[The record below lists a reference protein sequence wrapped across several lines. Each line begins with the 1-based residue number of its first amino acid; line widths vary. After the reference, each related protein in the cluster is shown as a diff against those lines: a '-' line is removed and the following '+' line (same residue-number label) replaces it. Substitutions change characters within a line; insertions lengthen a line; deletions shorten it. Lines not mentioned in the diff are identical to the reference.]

1 MTIMWHRDC
10 EIEKRAGAGNKLSSQ
25 LTACIPWM
33 AHLVSHI
40 FYCFIVGGVAG
51 SVSNG
56 SSAAWLALSA
66 MDCFSNGGVDAMHR

>member
-1 MTIMWHRDC
+1 
-10 EIEKRAGAGNKLSSQ
+10 
-25 LTACIPWM
+25 M

-40 FYCFIVGGVAG
+40 FYCFTVGGVAG